1 VLLAQFRDGE
11 RGDFFF
17 TAHDHEALIH
27 RPKPVHDNATPG
39 GNAVAVRALQRLGYI
54 LGEAHYADAA
64 RDVLQLYAGVM
75 GERPAGLASL
85 LTALQEYVTPLR
97 LLVLR
102 GEQAQLMSW
111 HRALRE
117 IYAAD
122 VVCLVLPAGLANL
135 PGSLDKPIDGAPAA
149 WLCLGAQCLPA
160 IRDVH
165 DLCET
170 LRARQG
176 V

>member
-1 VLLAQFRDGE
+1 M
-11 RGDFFF
+11 
-17 TAHDHEALIH
+17 
-27 RPKPVHDNATPG
+27 
-39 GNAVAVRALQRLGYI
+39 AVRALQRLGYI

-75 GERPAGLASL
+75 GGRPAGLATL

-111 HRALRE
+111 HKALRE
-117 IYAAD
+117 IHAAD
-122 VVCLVLPAGLANL
+122 VVCLALPAGLAKL
-135 PGSLDKPIDGAPAA
+135 PRALDKPVDDAPVA
-149 WLCLGAQCLPA
+149 WLCQGTQCLPA
-160 IRDVH
+160 IH
-165 DLCET
+165 DAHKLCEM
-170 LRARQG
+170 LRARQD